1 MYRFFYDIIKL
12 LGSDRL
18 KNELHNAHDKG
29 YKYILSIKRLFVQ
42 LLKSFVDQGWVNKIE
57 PDDVELVDKSFILP
71 DFKNKEADLVYK
83 VKIDGTSVYF
93 YLLELQSSV
102 DYQMPYRLLLY
113 MVEIWRNILK
123 ETDKKE
129 ARRKDFRLPV
139 IIPCVLY
146 NGSDNW
152 TAKRS
157 FKETLFKFEQF
168 DEFVLDFKY
177 ILFDIRRYRDDD
189 LLELANLIA
198 TVFFID
204 KTNNKS
210 TELINR
216 LKEVAVKMQ
225 SLSSED
231 LNIMWN
237 WIKNV
242 IVRGSNSE
250 FEKEI
255 DDIFQKE
262 GKVENMVYAIE
273 RVIEKEK
280 LDAKMEEKIQVIR
293 EMLLEGDSI
302 DKISRITKL
311 SVAKV
316 EKIAKDL
323 SN

>member
-1 MYRFFYDIIKL
+1 MR
-12 LGSDRL
+12 
-18 KNELHNAHDKG
+18 
-29 YKYILSIKRLFVQ
+29 
-42 LLKSFVDQGWVNKIE
+42 
-57 PDDVELVDKSFILP
+57 SFIGG
-71 DFKNKEADLVYK
+71 FFINQSW
-83 VKIDGTSVYF
+83 DG
-93 YLLELQSSV
+93 
-102 DYQMPYRLLLY
+102 
-113 MVEIWRNILK
+113 K
-123 ETDKKE
+123 
-129 ARRKDFRLPV
+129 LPV

-168 DEFVLDFKY
+168 DEFALDFKY

-216 LKEVAVKMQ
+216 LKEVAIKMQ
-225 SLSSED
+225 NLSSDD

-242 IVRGSNSE
+242 ITRGLNSE
-250 FEKEI
+250 FEKEF

-280 LDAKMEEKIQVIR
+280 LDAKVEIIR
-293 EMLLEGDSI
+293 EMIKEGDSI

-311 SVAKV
+311 SVAEI

-323 SN
+323 